1 MTIEWA
7 SIKVKGICMGDHHHS
22 GHGHG
27 HGAHPHGSAA
37 LIDALTG
44 EHASAASNRLVRR
57 SVNVSMGVNVALSA
71 AQVVVGLLANSHSL
85 LVDGFHSF
93 SDLLSDFLVLFV
105 ARHSIKAADENH
117 PYGHA
122 RLETLATLALGLML
136 VAVGGGFL
144 YSAGEKA
151 LRLGEAPPV
160 GMAALYVALGAL
172 AAKEWLFRFMLRAAK
187 KANSAMLI
195 ANAWHSRSDAASSLV
210 VAIGIG
216 GSLLGFIYAD
226 LLAAA
231 IVGALII
238 RMGWEFSRGALEELV
253 DHGAD
258 AEQIQEIRS
267 VIRQTPGVVDLHELR
282 TRRMADRILV
292 DAHVH
297 VAPRISVSEGHR
309 IAEQVRTHVRQR
321 CAQVLDVL
329 VHIDPEDDS
338 LAHAPQNEHDLSRA
352 RLEQWVASE
361 SGRIWGHG
369 RLAPE
374 RVQLHYLNGQ
384 VEVEVMLPP
393 AVDDLPEPQVI
404 EDGVRDLKQAAALA
418 GLPLHRWAVYR
429 RLSEDA
435 PE

>member
-1 MTIEWA
+1 M
-7 SIKVKGICMGDHHHS
+7 SLGSHHHA
-22 GHGHG
+22 GHSHAAHDHG
-27 HGAHPHGSAA
+27 QLA

-44 EHASAASNRLVRR
+44 EHASVESNRLVRR
-57 SVNVSMGVNVALSA
+57 SVNVSMGVNVLLSF
-71 AQVVVGLLANSHSL
+71 AQIVVGVVANSHSL
-85 LVDGFHSF
+85 LVDGFHSL

-105 ARHSIKAADENH
+105 ARHSIRAADDNH

-136 VAVGGGFL
+136 VAIGGAFL

-151 LRLGEAPPV
+151 MHLGEALPV
-160 GMAALYVALGAL
+160 GMTALYVAIGAL
-172 AAKEWLFRFMLRAAK
+172 AAKEWLFRYMLRAAK
-187 KANSAMLI
+187 RANSAMLI

-216 GSLLGFIYAD
+216 GSLLGFVYAD

-238 RMGWEFSRGALEELV
+238 KMGWEFSRGALEELV

-258 AEQIQEIRS
+258 AAKTEEIRS
-267 VIRQTPGVVDLHELR
+267 AIRQTPGVLDLHDLR

-309 IAEQVRTHVRQR
+309 IAELVRNNVRR
-321 CAQVLDVL
+321 SCASVLDVL

-338 LAHAPQNEHDLSRA
+338 LAQSGSTAMDLSRE
-352 RLEQWVASE
+352 RLERWVADE
-361 SGRIWGHG
+361 STRVWGHG
-369 RLAPE
+369 ALAPE

-393 AVDDLPEPQVI
+393 ALDDLPEPEVI
-404 EDGVRDLKQAAALA
+404 DAGVRTLRQAAKVA
-418 GLPLHRWAVYR
+418 GLPLQRWTVYR
-429 RLSEDA
+429 RLSEVA

>member
-1 MTIEWA
+1 M
-7 SIKVKGICMGDHHHS
+7 SLGSHHHA
-22 GHGHG
+22 GHTHVGHD
-27 HGAHPHGSAA
+27 HGQTA

-44 EHASAASNRLVRR
+44 EHASAAANRLVRR
-57 SVNVSMGVNVALSA
+57 SVNVSMGVNIGLSI
-71 AQVVVGLLANSHSL
+71 AQMVVGWIANSHSL

-93 SDLLSDFLVLFV
+93 SDLLSDLLVLFV
-105 ARHSIKAADENH
+105 ARHSVRAADENH

-136 VAVGGGFL
+136 IAVGAGFL

-151 LRLGEAPPV
+151 LHLGEAPPV
-160 GMAALYVALGAL
+160 GMTALYVAIGAL
-172 AAKEWLFRFMLRAAK
+172 AAKEWLFRYMLRAAK

-216 GSLLGFIYAD
+216 GTLLGFIYAD

-231 IVGALII
+231 IVGALIVK
-238 RMGWEFSRGALEELV
+238 MGWEFSRGALEELV

-258 AEQIQEIRS
+258 VAQIEEIRN
-267 VIRQTPGVVDLHELR
+267 VIRATTGVLDLHELR

-309 IAEQVRTHVRQR
+309 IAEQVGANVRR
-321 CAQVLDVL
+321 SCPHVLDVL

-338 LAHAPQNEHDLSRA
+338 LGYEGPTGVDLSRD
-352 RLEQWVASE
+352 RLEQWVTTE
-361 SGRIWGHG
+361 SARVWGRGQF
-369 RLAPE
+369 APE
-374 RVQLHYLNGQ
+374 RVQLHYLNGR
-384 VEVEVMLPP
+384 VEVEVMLPAAP
-393 AVDDLPEPQVI
+393 DDLPEPRAI
-404 EDGVRDLKQAAALA
+404 EAGVNTLRQAAEQA
-418 GLPLHRWAVYR
+418 GLPLHRWTVYR
-429 RLSEDA
+429 RLSEHA

>member
-1 MTIEWA
+1 M
-7 SIKVKGICMGDHHHS
+7 SSHHHS

-27 HGAHPHGSAA
+27 AHGHGSAA

-57 SVNVSMGVNVALSA
+57 SVNVSMGVNIVLSLL
-71 AQVVVGLLANSHSL
+71 QIIVGWMANSHSL

-93 SDLLSDFLVLFV
+93 SDLLSDILVLFV
-105 ARHSIKAADENH
+105 ARHSIKAADDNH

-122 RLETLATLALGLML
+122 RLETLATLVLGLML
-136 VAVGGGFL
+136 VGIGGAFL

-151 LRLGEAPPV
+151 MHLGEGPPV
-160 GMAALYVALGAL
+160 GMAALYVALLAL
-172 AAKEWLFRFMLRAAK
+172 AAKEWLFRYMLRAAE
-187 KANSAMLI
+187 KAKSAMLV

-216 GSLLGFIYAD
+216 GSLLGFVYAD

-238 RMGWEFSRGALEELV
+238 KMGWQFSRDALEELV

-258 AEQIQEIRS
+258 AAQIEEIRT
-267 VIRQTPGVVDLHELR
+267 VIQQTPGVHDLHELR

-292 DAHVH
+292 DAHVR

-309 IAEQVRTHVRQR
+309 IAEQVRERVRDR
-321 CAQVLDVL
+321 CVEVIDML
-329 VHIDPEDDS
+329 VHIDPEDDL
-338 LAHAPQNEHDLSRA
+338 LAAERAPATGDISRDGLENWLVGEAA
-352 RLEQWVASE
+352 RVWGQGPWV
-361 SGRIWGHG
+361 
-369 RLAPE
+369 PE
-374 RVQLHYLNGQ
+374 RIQLHYLNGQ

-393 AVDDLPEPQVI
+393 TAGLDTAPEMI
-404 EDGVRDLKQAAALA
+404 DHGVRDLQEAAQRA
-418 GLPLHRWAVYR
+418 GLPLQRWTVYR
-429 RLSEDA
+429 RLSAD
-435 PE
+435 

>member
-1 MTIEWA
+1 M
-7 SIKVKGICMGDHHHS
+7 SLGSH
-22 GHGHG
+22 HGHD
-27 HGAHPHGSAA
+27 HGQLA

-44 EHASAASNRLVRR
+44 EHASVAANRLVRR
-57 SVNVSMGVNVALSA
+57 SVNVSMGVNIVLSL
-71 AQVVVGLLANSHSL
+71 AQITVGWLAHSHSL

-93 SDLLSDFLVLFV
+93 SDLLSDVLVLFV
-105 ARHSIKAADENH
+105 ARHSIRAADDRH

-122 RLETLATLALGLML
+122 RLETLATLVLGMML
-136 VAVGGGFL
+136 VVIGGGFL

-151 LRLGEAPPV
+151 MHLGEAPPV
-160 GMAALYVALGAL
+160 GMAALYVAIGAL
-172 AAKEWLFRFMLRAAK
+172 AAKEWLFRYMLRAAK

-216 GSLLGFIYAD
+216 GTLMGFIYAD

-231 IVGALII
+231 IVGALIVK
-238 RMGWEFSRGALEELV
+238 MGWQFSRGALEELV

-258 AEQIQEIRS
+258 SEQIEEIRR
-267 VIRQTPGVVDLHELR
+267 VIRQSDGVLDLHELR

-309 IAEQVRTHVRQR
+309 IAEQVGANVRR
-321 CAQVLDVL
+321 SCAQVLDVL
-329 VHIDPEDDS
+329 VHVDPEDDS
-338 LAHAPQNEHDLSRA
+338 VVHAGFGGADISRD
-352 RLEQWVASE
+352 RLEQWVTTE
-361 SGRIWGHG
+361 SARIWNHSK
-369 RLAPE
+369 LAPE

-384 VEVEVMLPP
+384 VEVEVILPP
-393 AVDDLPEPQVI
+393 AFDDLPEPQVI
-404 EDGVRDLKQAAALA
+404 EDGVKNLREAAELA
-418 GLPLHRWAVYR
+418 GLPIQHWTVYR
-429 RLSEDA
+429 RLNGHA

>member
-1 MTIEWA
+1 M
-7 SIKVKGICMGDHHHS
+7 SLSSHHHA
-22 GHGHG
+22 GHAHAEHDHG
-27 HGAHPHGSAA
+27 QLA

-44 EHASAASNRLVRR
+44 EHASAAANRLVRR
-57 SVNVSMGVNVALSA
+57 SVNVSMGVNIALSV
-71 AQVVVGLLANSHSL
+71 AQITVGWLAHSHSL

-93 SDLLSDFLVLFV
+93 SDLLSDLLVLFV
-105 ARHSIKAADENH
+105 ARHSVRAADENH

-122 RLETLATLALGLML
+122 RLETLATLVLGLML
-136 VAVGGGFL
+136 VVVGGSFL

-151 LRLGEAPPV
+151 LHLGEAPPV
-160 GMAALYVALGAL
+160 GMTALYVAIGAL
-172 AAKEWLFRFMLRAAK
+172 AAKEWLFRYMLRAAK

-216 GSLLGFIYAD
+216 GTLMGFIYAD

-231 IVGALII
+231 IVGALIVK
-238 RMGWEFSRGALEELV
+238 MGWEFSRGALEELV

-258 AEQIQEIRS
+258 AAQTAEIHK
-267 VIRQTPGVVDLHELR
+267 VIRQTPGVIDLHDLR

-309 IAEQVRTHVRQR
+309 IAEQVRANVRHS

-338 LAHAPQNEHDLSRA
+338 QVHTGPGEADLSRE
-352 RLEQWVASE
+352 RLQTWVSTEAA
-361 SGRIWGHG
+361 RIWGHG
-369 RLAPE
+369 KLAPE
-374 RVQLHYLNGQ
+374 RLQLHYLNGR

-393 AVDDLPEPQVI
+393 AADDLPEPQAI
-404 EDGVRDLKQAAALA
+404 EDGVTALRQAAESA
-418 GLPLHRWAVYR
+418 GLPLHRWVVYR

>member
-1 MTIEWA
+1 M
-7 SIKVKGICMGDHHHS
+7 SLGSHHHA
-22 GHGHG
+22 GHSHADHSHG
-27 HGAHPHGSAA
+27 QVA

-44 EHASAASNRLVRR
+44 SHASAEANRLVRR
-57 SVNVSMGVNVALSA
+57 SVNVSMGVNVTLSF
-71 AQVVVGLLANSHSL
+71 AQIVVGWLANSHSL
-85 LVDGFHSF
+85 LVDGFHSL
-93 SDLLSDFLVLFV
+93 SDLLSDFLVLFI
-105 ARHSIKAADENH
+105 ARHSARAADENH

-122 RLETLATLALGLML
+122 RLETLATLMLGLML
-136 VAVGGGFL
+136 VVIGGGFL

-151 LRLGEAPPV
+151 MHLGEAPPV
-160 GMAALYVALGAL
+160 GMTALYVAVGAL
-172 AAKEWLFRFMLRAAK
+172 LAKEWLFRYMLRAAK

-238 RMGWEFSRGALEELV
+238 KMGWTFSRSALEELV

-258 AEQIQEIRS
+258 AAQLEEIRNT
-267 VIRQTPGVVDLHELR
+267 IRQTPGVLDLHELR
-282 TRRMADRILV
+282 TRRMADRLLV

-309 IAEQVRTHVRQR
+309 IAELARSNVRRS
-321 CAQVLDVL
+321 CAAVLDVL

-338 LAHAPQNEHDLSRA
+338 LAHAGLGDTDLSRD
-352 RLEQWVASE
+352 RLERWVTAE
-361 SGRIWGHG
+361 SARVWGHG
-369 RLAPE
+369 KLAPE
-374 RVQLHYLNGQ
+374 RVQLHYLNGR

-393 AVDDLPEPQVI
+393 APDDLPEPPVI
-404 EDGVRDLKQAAALA
+404 EAGVVTLRCAAEAA
-418 GLPLHRWAVYR
+418 GLPLQRWTVYR
-429 RLSEDA
+429 RLTGVA

>member
-1 MTIEWA
+1 M
-7 SIKVKGICMGDHHHS
+7 SLGSHHHAGHS
-22 GHGHG
+22 HAGHGHDQT
-27 HGAHPHGSAA
+27 A

-44 EHASAASNRLVRR
+44 EHGSVAANRLVRR
-57 SVNVSMGVNVALSA
+57 SVNVSMGVNVALSV
-71 AQVVVGLLANSHSL
+71 AQIVVGWLANSHSL

-93 SDLLSDFLVLFV
+93 SDLLSDVLVLFV
-105 ARHSIKAADENH
+105 ARHSIRAADDNH

-136 VAVGGGFL
+136 VAVGAGFL

-151 LRLGEAPPV
+151 MHLGEAPPV
-160 GMAALYVALGAL
+160 GVTALYVALGAL
-172 AAKEWLFRFMLRAAK
+172 AAKEWLFRYMLRAAK
-187 KANSAMLI
+187 KANSTMLI

-216 GSLLGFIYAD
+216 GTLMGFIYAD

-231 IVGALII
+231 IVGALIVK
-238 RMGWEFSRGALEELV
+238 MGWEFSRGALEELV

-258 AEQIQEIRS
+258 AEQITEIRN
-267 VIRQTPGVVDLHELR
+267 VIRETTGVMDLHELR

-309 IAEQVRTHVRQR
+309 IAEQVRANVRR
-321 CAQVLDVL
+321 SCPQVLDVL

-338 LAHAPQNEHDLSRA
+338 LAHAPHGEADLSRE
-352 RLEQWVASE
+352 RLEQWVEAE
-361 SGRIWGHG
+361 SARVWGRG

-393 AVDDLPEPQVI
+393 AADDLPEPPAI
-404 EDGVRDLKQAAALA
+404 EEGVRQLQQAADRA
-418 GLPLHRWAVYR
+418 GLPLQRWAVYR